1 MLAVFGL
8 DLSLTSTGIAD
19 STGARTITTK
29 LRGMERIEYIRGAI
43 EDTLLLPSLTTLV
56 VIEDYAFHGH
66 DSYAHALGELGGVV
80 RWWLHQTGVPYV
92 NVLPSV
98 LKKYATGKGNAPKD
112 LMLAT
117 AIRKLGYEGHS
128 NDEADALFLR
138 AMGMDAL
145 GCPVVKLP
153 AENRKSLE
161 KVTWPV
167 RASGESLFDAPL
179 PRPVEDVV
187 LP

>member
-1 MLAVFGL
+1 MNVFGI

-19 STGARTITTK
+19 ATGARTITNK
-29 LRGMERIEYIRGAI
+29 LRGMERIEYIRAEI

-56 VIEDYAFHGH
+56 VLEGYSFGSHASH
-66 DSYAHALGELGGVV
+66 AHELGELGGVV
-80 RWWLHQTGVPYV
+80 RWWLWSCGVPYV
-92 NVLPSV
+92 DVPPAT
-98 LKKYATGKGNAPKD
+98 LKRYATGKGNAPKD

-145 GCPVVKLP
+145 GEPVVKLP
-153 AENRKSLE
+153 AENRKALE
-161 KVTWPV
+161 KVTWPA
-167 RASGESLFDAPL
+167 RASAESLFDAPP
-179 PRPVEDVV
+179 PRGVEDVA